1 VHRRLALLGTIAGL
15 LAGTACGPKPVKPT
29 GERVAIFVT
38 GDVPIK
44 ALPQV
49 AAVVREARRSRHCLW
64 LMIGACRADKKW
76 AAFTDGTT
84 QVALFNAAGVDAV
97 LVGSDW
103 LRFGPAGLRQAAD
116 QARCYLI
123 AANLADSSG
132 TPLAHSFMV
141 RKLGP
146 VTIGITG
153 VYSDSTDVLL
163 AQQGVRFNDPDF
175 TIHKTIPLLR
185 MRSNLVG
192 VMIVPENRHSAI
204 VPENRHSAIQPGA
217 VTNDWA
223 ADFVIGAETGK
234 GIAVLAPA
242 RWDRIAR
249 LDLELVGDKIVSFS
263 VTEQDIAGVEPEP
276 NVFRLAESTGQVVD
290 SLSAVKVVESRV
302 ALGPE
307 VLTRALL
314 HDFLALRQVDC
325 VLYDSLL
332 SLDTLRPGPITQG
345 QLVSALRDPDR
356 WAVFDMLG
364 RDIKAGTQDKS
375 LKIAWRQGALKPRL
389 LGHKSYRCAA
399 SISFLRRHPQLVVK
413 GFELSE
419 RQFFETAAEL
429 LRKAGDKR

>member
-1 VHRRLALLGTIAGL
+1 
-15 LAGTACGPKPVKPT
+15 
-29 GERVAIFVT
+29 
-38 GDVPIK
+38 
-44 ALPQV
+44 
-49 AAVVREARRSRHCLW
+49 
-64 LMIGACRADKKW
+64 
-76 AAFTDGTT
+76 
-84 QVALFNAAGVDAV
+84 
-97 LVGSDW
+97 
-103 LRFGPAGLRQAAD
+103 
-116 QARCYLI
+116 
-123 AANLADSSG
+123 
-132 TPLAHSFMV
+132 MV

-163 AQQGVRFNDPDF
+163 GQQGVRFNDPDF

-192 VMIVPENRHSAI
+192 VMI
-204 VPENRHSAIQPGA
+204 QPGA
-217 VTNDWA
+217 GTNDWA

-249 LDLELVGDKIVSFS
+249 LDLELVGDKLVNFS
-263 VTEQDIAGVEPEP
+263 VTEQDLAGVEPEP
-276 NVFRLAESTGQVVD
+276 DVFRSVESTGQVVD

-307 VLTRALL
+307 ALTRALL

-325 VLYDSLL
+325 VLYDSLF
-332 SLDTLRPGPITQG
+332 SLDTLRPGIITQG

-364 RDIKAGTQDKS
+364 RDIKAGTQDQS
-375 LKIAWRQGALKPRL
+375 RFGTLKVEWRRGALKPRL
-389 LGHKSYRCAA
+389 LMHKSYRCAA
-399 SISFLRRHPQLVVK
+399 SISVLRRHPQLVVK

-419 RQFFETAAEL
+419 RPFFETAAEL